1 MNQAIKNKI
10 DQFLQALPR
19 RFETLDYEPMTD
31 SELTISQQKM
41 QSALNSQRL
50 EGIAPVYGQQR
61 LYDIL
66 FAKRVPPD
74 LFTQISLEMANIIV
88 PQKPSIRQKSIKI
101 RLSEAEYNELKK
113 QADGKPMASY
123 MRKLC
128 VSPQKT
134 APSSTVPHS
143 TDPRLL
149 LQLAG
154 IGNNI
159 NQIARNLNIQLKTTN
174 LTDSEVKKLDNTLQ
188 AILQELRT
196 LRGDVC

>member
-1 MNQAIKNKI
+1 MNQATKNRI

-19 RFETLDYEPMTD
+19 RLEALDYEPMTD
-31 SELTISQQKM
+31 YELSQHQRKL
-41 QSALNSQRL
+41 QNALDSQRL
-50 EGIAPVYGQQR
+50 EGIAPAYGQKK

-66 FAKRVPPD
+66 YQKRVTPT
-74 LFTQISLEMANIIV
+74 LFTQISLEMANLIA
-88 PQKPSIRQKSIKI
+88 PKKPSIRQKSIKI

-128 VSPQKT
+128 VSPQKNT
-134 APSSTVPHS
+134 PNS

-174 LTDSEVKKLDNTLQ
+174 LTDNEVKKLDNTLQ
-188 AILQELRT
+188 VILQELRT
-196 LRGDVC
+196 LRGGVC